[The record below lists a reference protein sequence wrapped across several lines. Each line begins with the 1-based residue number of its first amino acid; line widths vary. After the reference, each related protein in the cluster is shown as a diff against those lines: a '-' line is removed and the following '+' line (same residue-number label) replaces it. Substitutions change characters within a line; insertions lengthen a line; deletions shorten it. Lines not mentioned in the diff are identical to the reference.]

1 MDVTSIVT
9 ELVTVQH
16 EVQNTVSRISLNYD
30 TFQKLLKSMDTEFDR
45 SVARSL
51 LASLLRRNELYN
63 LGMKPDRVVGKLS
76 SVLEAAT
83 EVEDAVSAADEL
95 VNSRLRD
102 KLDKI
107 NCRINEIHNQVRSKK
122 TKSDLND
129 ELELYKLRMDET
141 NGLLNKE
148 TTNDTNKFSRA
159 RKRLTIQLLEERRI
173 KKRKLGAGRPLAMD
187 EEDEQF
193 LAKCIAEKSM
203 THGRRHDT
211 VVYLNH
217 RVKKRHFLSL
227 ANYNLLRRGKK
238 LIRSATTVYNR
249 SRPNN
254 IRSNAAKQH
263 RGKWLFCCKKP
274 PKTED
279 NSVET
284 THYQRAHV
292 KNAKFELAK
301 QSPDSS
307 LICSMDDKAYLRP
320 GTDGAFNNDFGLN
333 YLLMQSI
340 LHNAA
345 CTSCSLYFSISYFF
359 INYCF
364 LFYCFQ
370 LDFAA

>member
-51 LASLLRRNELYN
+51 LASLLTRNELYN

-107 NCRINEIHNQVRSKK
+107 NLRINEIHKKMQMEAISEK

-159 RKRLTIQLLEERRI
+159 RKRLTIKLLEERRI

-193 LAKCIAEKSM
+193 LAKCTAEKST

-211 VVYLNH
+211 VLYLNH

-320 GTDGAFNNDFGLN
+320 GTDGAFNNNFGLN

-345 CTSCSLYFSISYFF
+345 CTVVYISVFH
-359 INYCF
+359 IF
-364 LFYCFQ
+364 L
-370 LDFAA
+370 